1 MSLSVDQKQKII
13 ELHKKKKIKSII
25 VSDATS
31 DKNPKNKNRQIDLGH
46 FVAYSRHSE
55 LDLWK
60 KYDSGKTIDND
71 NYIYN
76 RDNMFP
82 INKKK
87 NHVWYIYAIYFDE
100 DYSNNLSKIQTM
112 EQTSICN
119 LLKSYK
125 K

>member
-1 MSLSVDQKQKII
+1 
-13 ELHKKKKIKSII
+13 
-25 VSDATS
+25 
-31 DKNPKNKNRQIDLGH
+31 
-46 FVAYSRHSE
+46 
-55 LDLWK
+55 LWK
-60 KYDSGKTIDND
+60 KYDSGKTIDN
-71 NYIYN
+71 YTYN
-76 RDNMFP
+76 IDNMFP
-82 INKKK
+82 INKDKDTIKK